1 MPRGSMI
8 GPLLFILYV
17 NDINLFVDDT
27 LLIKSDFNLD
37 VAITNMHNILQ
48 CPVVRLRK
56 FSNHVNN

>member
-1 MPRGSMI
+1 MI

-37 VAITNMHNILQ
+37 VAITNMNKILQ
-48 CPVVRLRK
+48 CPVVRLHE
-56 FSNHVNN
+56 FSIHVNN